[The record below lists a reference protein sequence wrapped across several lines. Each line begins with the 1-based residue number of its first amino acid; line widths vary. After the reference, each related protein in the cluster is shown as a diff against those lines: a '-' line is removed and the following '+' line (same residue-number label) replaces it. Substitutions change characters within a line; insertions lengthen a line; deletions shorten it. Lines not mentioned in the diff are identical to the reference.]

1 MDRLLKR
8 KEVET
13 FSAGVKGKESERM
26 DRLLKRKEVETLT
39 GLSRSSL
46 YRWIERGQFPKPL
59 RLSTRT
65 VRWEESTIHDWMK
78 ALRP

>member
-1 MDRLLKR
+1 
-8 KEVET
+8 
-13 FSAGVKGKESERM
+13 M

-59 RLSTRT
+59 RLSART
-65 VRWEESTIHDWMK
+65 VRWEASTIDDWVK
-78 ALRP
+78 QLPNTERKVKTCQFQGLKP